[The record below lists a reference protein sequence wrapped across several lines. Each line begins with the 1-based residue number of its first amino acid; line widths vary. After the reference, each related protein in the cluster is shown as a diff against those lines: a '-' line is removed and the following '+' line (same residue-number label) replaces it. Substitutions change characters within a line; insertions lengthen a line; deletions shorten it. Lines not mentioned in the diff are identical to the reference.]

1 MNQWSWK
8 VLPFLRS
15 QLWCFWGCRCFL
27 DWFRHG
33 FLTESWGFLG
43 GTPNIFSALRG
54 GLVCNWW
61 RWECRPFVGSKPVDV
76 MGPFLWSWHT
86 NRWDW
91 PSEPS
96 GWLTSDLE
104 GSGCCCNEMEKEHHV
119 SSLIEL
125 VLMALKFISVS
136 HRATIFNAF
145 IQHLGVHTGVSAG
158 APGKV
163 KATCIAIGDS
173 SGTEAIR
180 LGSCCFNYDFR
191 RLLSYSQSWDSSTI
205 CLLVAGCMTEV
216 S

>member
-1 MNQWSWK
+1 M
-8 VLPFLRS
+8 
-15 QLWCFWGCRCFL
+15 
-27 DWFRHG
+27 
-33 FLTESWGFLG
+33 SWGLFFDPGTQTG
-43 GTPNIFSALRG
+43 G
-54 GLVCNWW
+54 
-61 RWECRPFVGSKPVDV
+61 
-76 MGPFLWSWHT
+76 
-86 NRWDW
+86 DW

-96 GWLTSDLE
+96 RVTHSDLE
-104 GSGCCCNEMEKEHHV
+104 GSGCCCNEMEKEHHA

-136 HRATIFNAF
+136 HCATIFNAF

-216 S
+216 SNFYILALFHHRLHAQGLSWDHCSILRI